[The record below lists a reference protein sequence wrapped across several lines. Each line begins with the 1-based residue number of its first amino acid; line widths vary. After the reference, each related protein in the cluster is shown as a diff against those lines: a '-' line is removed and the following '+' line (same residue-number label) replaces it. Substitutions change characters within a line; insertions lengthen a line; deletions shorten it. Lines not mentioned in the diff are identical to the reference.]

1 MLHGAL
7 LSYKYHLENVTI
19 IPTPNGAVPCC
30 SQDHVRRLEHTEIAR
45 PKNGELTTLCG
56 RPLQFEVE
64 RQRACHGGERMF
76 QSLFFST
83 LYRFNRQYLRAVTRW
98 RHGSPYSNRDRDQ
111 ANKFCLAKSPKMAT
125 TATTA
130 TTANY
135 SGLPV
140 STRDEDGRETCP
152 ALSSIA
158 PRQGRSSPLSQ
169 GLPSHSR
176 ISSRTL
182 LTPAHAS
189 LSPPP
194 GNACNGVIGE
204 GEARRTKRRCQL
216 LIHSR

>member
-76 QSLFFST
+76 QSLFLST
-83 LYRFNRQYLRAVTRW
+83 LYRFNRQHLRTVTRW

-111 ANKFCLAKSPKMAT
+111 ANNFCLAKSPKMDGNDGKLQRSARLYERRGRT
-125 TATTA
+125 GNLSCSFLHRSSSGTIVAPLARTPISLA
-130 TTANY
+130 YFFANT
-135 SGLPV
+135 SDA
-140 STRDEDGRETCP
+140 STRLSFPPSRKCLQRCHRRRRSEANKT
-152 ALSSIA
+152 ALSA
-158 PRQGRSSPLSQ
+158 PHPL
-169 GLPSHSR
+169 
-176 ISSRTL
+176 
-182 LTPAHAS
+182 
-189 LSPPP
+189 
-194 GNACNGVIGE
+194 
-204 GEARRTKRRCQL
+204 
-216 LIHSR
+216 